1 MSFFEDSK
9 YHSLYKPTY
18 VNLRWI
24 AILGQLI
31 TVYVVYFYFNF
42 KFNFFLSNIAI
53 LIGVFSNLYLFF
65 FYKGTY
71 LSNKLSFLILNLDI
85 YQLGFLLF
93 LTGGVSN
100 PFVIFLILPC
110 VFSSTNL
117 DIKTNF
123 LLVSQTTLLIFLLT
137 FFHFDLP
144 WPLSESFIVSDY
156 YYYSIP
162 FSLFI
167 GLIFL
172 NYFGLKFGAEARIRK
187 EALNKMEEIM
197 AKEHELLSLGGQ
209 AAAAAHS
216 FGTPFSTIKIIAQDL
231 LEQFKDDINVKKD
244 LELLV
249 SQIQR
254 CNQILKKLTLDPIT
268 KDDFI
273 TRNITIETS
282 IIEIIK
288 SFEEI
293 SDKVFLF
300 NFDKNVYQEK
310 INNSIE
316 IIYGLRNF
324 IGNANKYSKK
334 TVYITLVGDINFTK
348 ILIEDDGKGFSKE
361 ILNKIGQPYLKDIDE
376 DKSGLGL
383 GIFIGKTLLEK
394 NYADLKFKNS
404 KKYGGAKIEI
414 VWKNSDLKKM

>member
-123 LLVSQTTLLIFLLT
+123 LLVSQTTLLIVLLT

-162 FSLFI
+162 FSLFV

-293 SDKVFLF
+293 SDKVFVF
-300 NFDKNVYQEK
+300 NFDKDAYQEK

-334 TVYITLVGDINFTK
+334 KVYITLVGDINFTK
-348 ILIEDDGKGFSKE
+348 VLIEDDGKGLSKE
-361 ILNKIGQPYLKDIDE
+361 ILNKIGQPYLKDVDE

-414 VWKNSDLKKM
+414 VWKNSDLKKI

>member
-9 YHSLYKPTY
+9 YYSLYKPTY

-123 LLVSQTTLLIFLLT
+123 LLVSQTTLLIVLLT

-144 WPLSESFIVSDY
+144 WPLSESFVVSDY

-162 FSLFI
+162 FSLFV

-293 SDKVFLF
+293 SNKVFLF
-300 NFDKNVYQEK
+300 NFDKDAYQEK

-334 TVYITLVGDINFTK
+334 NVYITLLGDINFTK
-348 ILIEDDGKGFSKE
+348 ILIEDDGKGLSKE

-394 NYADLKFKNS
+394 NYAHLKFKNS

-414 VWKNSDLKKM
+414 VWKNSDLKKI

>member
-1 MSFFEDSK
+1 M
-9 YHSLYKPTY
+9 T
-18 VNLRWI
+18 
-24 AILGQLI
+24 
-31 TVYVVYFYFNF
+31 
-42 KFNFFLSNIAI
+42 
-53 LIGVFSNLYLFF
+53 
-65 FYKGTY
+65 
-71 LSNKLSFLILNLDI
+71 
-85 YQLGFLLF
+85 
-93 LTGGVSN
+93 
-100 PFVIFLILPC
+100 
-110 VFSSTNL
+110 
-117 DIKTNF
+117 
-123 LLVSQTTLLIFLLT
+123 
-137 FFHFDLP
+137 
-144 WPLSESFIVSDY
+144 
-156 YYYSIP
+156 
-162 FSLFI
+162 
-167 GLIFL
+167 
-172 NYFGLKFGAEARIRK
+172 
-187 EALNKMEEIM
+187 
-197 AKEHELLSLGGQ
+197 KEHELLSLGGQ

-231 LEQFKDDINVKKD
+231 LDQFKDDINVKKD

-254 CNQILKKLTLDPIT
+254 CNQILKKLTLNPIT

-300 NFDKNVYQEK
+300 NFDKDAYQEK

-334 TVYITLVGDINFTK
+334 NVYITLAGDINFTK
-348 ILIEDDGKGFSKE
+348 ILIEDDGKGLSKE
-361 ILNKIGQPYLKDIDE
+361 ILNKIGQPYLKNIDQ

-394 NYADLKFKNS
+394 NYADLKFENS

-414 VWKNSDLKKM
+414 VWKNSDLKKI

>member
-31 TVYVVYFYFNF
+31 TVYVVYLYFNF

-123 LLVSQTTLLIFLLT
+123 LLVSQTTLLIVLLT

-162 FSLFI
+162 FSLFV

-300 NFDKNVYQEK
+300 NFDKDAYQEK

-334 TVYITLVGDINFTK
+334 NVYITLIGDINFTK

-361 ILNKIGQPYLKDIDE
+361 ILNKIGQPYLKDIDQN
-376 DKSGLGL
+376 KSGLGL

-414 VWKNSDLKKM
+414 VWKNSDLKKI